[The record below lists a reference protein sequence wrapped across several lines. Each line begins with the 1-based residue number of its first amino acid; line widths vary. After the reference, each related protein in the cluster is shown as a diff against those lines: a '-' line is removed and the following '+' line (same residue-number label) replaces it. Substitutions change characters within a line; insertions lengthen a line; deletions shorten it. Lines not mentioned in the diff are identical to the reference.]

1 MLLERNIRHL
11 GGRFMLKLISKN
23 DVSIAVD
30 FAWKL
35 SRNLETSSYP
45 LYNEKSKLE
54 ENFEGSFLKDNNI
67 LLGYYKNNKLIAII
81 QFFFI
86 QSEKYIQTT
95 GIYISTNYNEVMDK
109 LISMLKNEYNTYRA
123 LFGFPKE
130 NIKANDY
137 FIKNRYECID
147 SCLDMR
153 LSTVNFKGCKYS
165 NNIFNICKS
174 NFDTYAAYHDKYFQR
189 TYWTSRRL
197 RETLYNWRIF
207 VYRPEDSIEGSIF
220 IKECDKNTMEIF
232 GLSVSDKYKGKD
244 VEELLLSQGLYKL
257 FKDKPSIE
265 KTIFFIDDIDI
276 KKIQIAEKVGFNY
289 FNSYRC
295 YQVWL

>member
-1 MLLERNIRHL
+1 
-11 GGRFMLKLISKN
+11 MLKLISKN
-23 DVSIAVD
+23 DISIAID

-35 SRNLETSSYP
+35 SQRPETSSYP
-45 LYNEKSKLE
+45 LYKEKSKLE
-54 ENFEGSFLKDNNI
+54 ESFEGSLLKDNNK
-67 LLGYYKNNKLIAII
+67 LLGYYKNNELIAII

-95 GIYISTNYNEVMDK
+95 GIYISTNYNEVMDE
-109 LISMLKNEYNTYRA
+109 LISMLKDEYQTYRV

-130 NIKANDY
+130 NIKANYY
-137 FIKNRYECID
+137 FIENGYERID

-153 LSTVNFKGCKYS
+153 LSTVNFKGSKYS

-174 NFDTYAAYHDKYFQR
+174 NFDTYASYHDKYFQGI
-189 TYWTSRRL
+189 YWTSRRL
-197 RETLYNWRIF
+197 RETLDNWKIF
-207 VYRPEDSIEGSIF
+207 IYRPEDSIEGSIF
-220 IKECDKNTMEIF
+220 IKECDKNTIEIF
-232 GLSVSDKYKGKD
+232 GLSVSDKYKGKG

-276 KKIQIAEKVGFNY
+276 EQIQMAQKVGFNY
-289 FNSYRC
+289 YSSYRC
-295 YQVWL
+295 YQAWL